1 MRLFGVNIL
10 AILMILIFIYSPDN
24 SQSIT
29 AYSNVSFMGTS
40 AHLNS
45 TQGRCHELDYPV
57 KSVRND
63 LAHVHVMLF
72 SDPYCTDPV
81 AVISAMQQDDGTR
94 SDSYANTFTT
104 GRTMLNLLG
113 QRGARSY
120 RTTPSISEADQRL
133 SQNRI

>member
-1 MRLFGVNIL
+1 MRFFGVNIL
-10 AILMILIFIYSPDN
+10 VILTILIFIYSPDN
-24 SQSIT
+24 SPSIT
-29 AYSNVSFMGTS
+29 AYSNISFMGTS

-45 TQGRCHELDYPV
+45 TQGRCDKLDHPV
-57 KSVRND
+57 KSARND

-81 AVISAMQQDDGTR
+81 AVISALQQDDGTR
-94 SDSYANTFTT
+94 SDSDSNILTT

-120 RTTPSISEADQRL
+120 RTTPSISETD
-133 SQNRI
+133 